1 MMANGEVP
9 RGPALDAGALRR
21 DSTALA
27 DAYDAY
33 GPAVWLA
40 ARRHGTEHDAHET
53 TRAVFVELGRAPD
66 RYDRNES
73 LGTRLVA
80 RAETHARATDA
91 APDLGGPRRA
101 PATLT
106 NDACLAIT
114 MAQRGS
120 TCAEIAVALR
130 TNAATVQL
138 WMREGLGLVSSV
150 MRSTPAASGSTRPS
164 AR

>member
-1 MMANGEVP
+1 MANGEVP
-9 RGPALDAGALRR
+9 RDPALHVGALHR
-21 DSTALA
+21 DRTALA

-53 TRAVFVELGRAPD
+53 TRAVFVELGRDPD
-66 RYDRNES
+66 RYDDRGS
-73 LGTRLVA
+73 LGARLVA
-80 RAETHARATDA
+80 RAEMHARATHA
-91 APDLGGPRRA
+91 ALDVDGPRRA
-101 PATLT
+101 PAALT

-130 TNAATVQL
+130 TDPATVQR
-138 WMREGLGLVSSV
+138 WMREGLGRVAAV
-150 MRSTPAASGSTRPS
+150 MASTPAASGSTRPS
-164 AR
+164 PR